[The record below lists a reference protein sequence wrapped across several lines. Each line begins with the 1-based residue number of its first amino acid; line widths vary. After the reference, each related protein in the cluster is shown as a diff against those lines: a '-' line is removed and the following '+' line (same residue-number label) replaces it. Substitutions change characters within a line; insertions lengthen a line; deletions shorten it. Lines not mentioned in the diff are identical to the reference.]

1 MDLTSEFTV
10 KRESKQGNA
19 KIYSNNEI
27 IAEVKKGEDF
37 DFRLIRHKDNREWIL
52 TSKIDGEHRRFSF
65 SVHDI
70 DKKKEGSQND
80 TVFTVR
86 DHIFKHNGK
95 HYMLACHPE
104 GKSWQEYID
113 TNIRYIC
120 RLDNFPFPNIT
131 ESGVGTEEEGWQHHH
146 LRQKQK
152 RFRGTPVGEI
162 SGLAIE
168 EQRHQV
174 KLARELED
182 VGLFL
187 AAISYLMH
195 ASG

>member
-1 MDLTSEFTV
+1 MASEFTV
-10 KRESKQGNA
+10 KREPKQWNA
-19 KIYSNNEI
+19 KIFSDNEE
-27 IAEVKKGEDF
+27 IAEVKKGEGLA
-37 DFRLIRHKDNREWIL
+37 FRLIRHKDNREWVL
-52 TSKIDGEHRRFSF
+52 TNKIDGEHRRFSF
-65 SVHDI
+65 SAQDI
-70 DKKKEGSQND
+70 GNKKEENDD

-113 TNIRYIC
+113 ANVRYIC
-120 RLDNFPFPNIT
+120 RLDSFPFPNMT
-131 ESGVGTEEEGWQHHH
+131 EGGVGSEKEAGRQHYH
-146 LRQKQK
+146 LRHKQK
-152 RFRGTPVGEI
+152 RFRGVPVGEM

-168 EQRHQV
+168 ERGHRV
-174 KLARELED
+174 KVDRELED

-195 ASG
+195 ASA